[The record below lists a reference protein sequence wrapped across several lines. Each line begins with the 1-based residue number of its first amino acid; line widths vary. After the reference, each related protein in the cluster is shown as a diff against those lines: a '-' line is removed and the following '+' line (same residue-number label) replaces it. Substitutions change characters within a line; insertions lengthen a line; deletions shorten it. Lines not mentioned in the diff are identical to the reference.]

1 MKNEKII
8 FTIYVGE
15 YYTHTIEANDMSE
28 AVKKFMEEEG
38 GDDAL
43 LLEEYGDGIIKVEIY
58 SEEELDEKDEKE
70 KSDSVSNSKEY
81 EIEIEKSAQ
90 IEIKATNKNEALKK
104 FNSEHGSP
112 EDYLYEWGEISWG
125 IVPHSEDEEE
135 LY

>member
-58 SEEELDEKDEKE
+58 SEEELDEKE
-70 KSDSVSNSKEY
+70 KSLQSVSNSKEY
-81 EIEIEKSAQ
+81 EIVISLSAS